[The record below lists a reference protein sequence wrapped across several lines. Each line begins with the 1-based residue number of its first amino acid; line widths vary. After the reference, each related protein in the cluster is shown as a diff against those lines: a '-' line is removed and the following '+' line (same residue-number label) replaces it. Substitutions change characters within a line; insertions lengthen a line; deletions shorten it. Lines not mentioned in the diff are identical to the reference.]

1 MIIPDF
7 EIERLCREQALIVG
21 WEPDLINPASVDVR
35 LGERL
40 MIENPKHPQLE
51 ILGISE
57 RTKEDPYWL
66 QPGAFVLAE
75 TIEIFNMPDDIAG
88 QFVLKSSRAREGLS
102 HALAGYL
109 DPAWCGS
116 RLTLE
121 LHNIRKH
128 HAIPL
133 WPGLRIGQ
141 VIYHRMSGTP
151 LQSYAQVGHY
161 NHQPQVM
168 PSWEA
173 A

>member
-1 MIIPDF
+1 MILNDV
-7 EIERLCREQALIVG
+7 ELERLCREEALIVG
-21 WEPDLINPASVDVR
+21 WEPELINPASIDVR

-40 MIENPKHPQLE
+40 MIEVKQSSELQ
-51 ILGISE
+51 ILGIGHH
-57 RTKEDPYWL
+57 TQADPYL
-66 QPGAFVLAE
+66 LAPGEFCLAE
-75 TIEIFNMPDDIAG
+75 TIEIFNMPEDVAG

-109 DPAWCGS
+109 DPSWCGS

-121 LHNIRKH
+121 LHNLRRH
-128 HAIPL
+128 HSIPL

-141 VIYHRMSGTP
+141 VVYHRVVGIP
-151 LQSYAQVGHY
+151 QRSYAKVGHY